1 MDIQDKIG
9 KAALDYVKNTSFVD
23 ETGDD
28 ESLIPNMRL
37 MSFFAGARFVLDA
50 LKTSGREELFKQV
63 ALRTIKHLESYGH
76 DWDRVAT
83 RTITHNILKAAKEF
97 GAEE

>member
-37 MSFFAGARFVLDA
+37 YVVFAGARFVLDA
-50 LKTSGREELFKQV
+50 LKTSGR
-63 ALRTIKHLESYGH
+63 RT
-76 DWDRVAT
+76 V
-83 RTITHNILKAAKEF
+83 
-97 GAEE
+97 